1 MSSSDFQL
9 QHAIDNMMRYYR
21 DNKIMITNYQYSA
34 EFRAEHTPA
43 EALTWRYNVSLV
55 DMALSHFEDVEAAAK
70 EIGNRRKR
78 HEAAVLRLWRNGLS
92 IEDTCDR
99 IHLFVES
106 VCEARENITA
116 YIVGLIHGQQ
126 FSEQFSERLK
136 E

>member
-1 MSSSDFQL
+1 MSNKEYQL
-9 QHAIDNMMRYYR
+9 QHAIDNMFRYYR
-21 DNKIMITNYQYSA
+21 DNKVMITNYQYNA

-43 EALTWRYNVSLV
+43 EALTWRYNVALV
-55 DMALSHFEDVEAAAK
+55 DMALCHFEDAEAAAK
-70 EIGNRRKR
+70 EHGNRRKR

-92 IEDTCDR
+92 VAETCDR
-99 IHLFVES
+99 LHLFIET

-126 FSEQFSERLK
+126 FSEQFSERLT